1 MSNNTAGDLYNPPSA
16 LTTDFDEM
24 RFSDVPTDEIFW
36 PNNSVNPNEN
46 VAHRKLS
53 DTTAMHTK
61 SRQIVMMESRALV
74 YQKI

>member
-1 MSNNTAGDLYNPPSA
+1 MSNNTAGDFYNPPSA

-24 RFSDVPTDEIFW
+24 RFSDVPMDEIFW
-36 PNNSVNPNEN
+36 PNNSANPDQN

-53 DTTAMHTK
+53 EDSAMNTK
-61 SRQIVMMESRALV
+61 TRQMVMMEGRALV